1 MIGRMG
7 TGADAVFG
15 PDAMASILDAAERSR
30 EHGGLRGS
38 TESDPK
44 GEFRVVLGAG
54 DAEVGMY
61 FVSEGTEATGGIVKE
76 FSERFGDGILV
87 VIDPDI
93 GELAVYRAGPDG
105 VRTASALMSER
116 RRTHMAW
123 RFRISSSVTPSSA
136 MISATMRSNRRSAE
150 SSNTVPRG
158 AIVRMSSPSGTSMTM
173 EESLTCTRG
182 QSAVPV
188 TQQTFEP
195 MRPAIFAVCTT
206 EDVLPV

>member
-15 PDAMASILDAAERSR
+15 PEAMASILDASERSR

-38 TESDPK
+38 VESDSK

-61 FVSEGTEATGGIVKE
+61 FVSEGTEATDAMVKE

-105 VRTASALMSER
+105 VRTASALMAER
-116 RRTHMAW
+116 RRTQMAW
-123 RFRISSSVTPSSA
+123 RLRISSSVTFSFV

-158 AIVRMSSPSGTSMTM
+158 AIERISSLSGTSMTI
-173 EESLTCTRG
+173 EESQTCTSG

-188 TQQTFEP
+188 TQQTLDP
-195 MRPAIFAVCTT
+195 ILLAIFAVWTT